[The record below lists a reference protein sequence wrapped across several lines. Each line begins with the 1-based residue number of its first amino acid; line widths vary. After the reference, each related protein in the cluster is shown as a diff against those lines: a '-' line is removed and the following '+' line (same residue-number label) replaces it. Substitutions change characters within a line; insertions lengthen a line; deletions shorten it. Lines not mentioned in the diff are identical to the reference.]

1 MQEPLK
7 LGVLISGRGSNLKA
21 LIDASLGPIFPAEII
36 TVISNEPEA
45 KGLEYATKAGISTKV
60 IPHRSFIDRSSFEAE
75 LDREFRAA
83 DVELIALAGFMR
95 LLTKEFV
102 TTWKNRLVNIHPSLL
117 PAFKGLNTHKRAI
130 EAGVLFSGCTVHFVR
145 PIMDEGPIIAQAAI
159 PIHPSDNPQSLAARV
174 LKIEHLLYPHAI
186 RLIAE
191 GKIRIKD
198 DRVII
203 KGTGIPIPGQIINP
217 SF

>member
-21 LIDASLGPIFPAEII
+21 LIDASLKPMFPAEII

-45 KGLEYATKAGISTKV
+45 KGIEYATKAGISTKV
-60 IPHRSFIDRSSFEAE
+60 ISHRDFVDRSSFEAE
-75 LDREFRAA
+75 LDREIRATE
-83 DVELIALAGFMR
+83 VELIVLAGFMR
-95 LLTKEFV
+95 LLTKNFV
-102 TTWKNRLVNIHPSLL
+102 KTWENRLINIHPSLL

-130 EAGVLFSGCTVHFVR
+130 DAGVLFSGCTVHFVR

-159 PIHPSDNPQSLAARV
+159 PIHPTDNPESLAARV

-191 GKIRIKD
+191 GKIRIKK
-198 DRVII
+198 DRVILE
-203 KGTGIPIPGQIINP
+203 GTNIPVAGPIINP
-217 SF
+217 TF